1 MNEVSP
7 PLAPKIKSYSSMA
20 IIKAG
25 FLHTAVKKLV
35 TALKF
40 CEHYLTSSFCKEP
53 YFKSTVNPYQ
63 RYLQRIRTKILRKHS
78 LHRRISSTKWKHN
91 EMNVNFSGEGT
102 KWERAFLININY
114 HKIKTKIEV
123 VTWLAKNLKH
133 THKKKSWDDNGTIEL
148 M

>member
-1 MNEVSP
+1 MNEFSP
-7 PLAPKIKSYSSMA
+7 PLAQKKIIFQHGNYKSRLSAYSCQKISHS
-20 IIKAG
+20 IQI
-25 FLHTAVKKLV
+25 LWTP
-35 TALKF
+35 
-40 CEHYLTSSFCKEP
+40 LTSSFCKEP

-123 VTWLAKNLKH
+123 VTWLAKNLNH
-133 THKKKSWDDNGTIEL
+133 THKKKVQGW
-148 M
+148 